1 VSWLT
6 GARVRLR
13 LLLWRRGVEDRMDEE
28 FRFHVEMETEKNLR
42 AGLSRREAR
51 RRALVAFGG
60 VAGHREAMRDGRG
73 VRWLEDLV
81 QDLRFALRSLA
92 RRPGFTAVAVTTMA
106 VGVGATTLVFTLVN
120 ATLLRPLPV
129 PEPDR
134 LFGIAESRTGAVW
147 QGMEGGGVPY
157 GRYVAYREATE
168 PVFSGLA
175 AHRSTPLSLRAG
187 EEAVAVQGVL
197 ASGNY
202 FTVAGVR
209 PAAGRFF
216 TADDERAVVVAHHV
230 WRDRFSGDPDVAGRI
245 VHIDSRPYTV
255 AGVAPRGFTG
265 MAPAVAADVWVPIAV
280 ARADGLGS
288 MASWVAMFGRL
299 RPGQDAASADALV
312 NVVATSVPP
321 DEPQTTVRGAALD
334 PMTGMLR
341 GQARTMARTALTL
354 LLGTAF
360 LVLLIASLNTAG
372 MLVAR
377 GIARRREL
385 AVRVTL
391 GAGRGRLVRQLL
403 AESGLLAIL
412 GGTGGVLLAL
422 VGTRLV
428 AATPVPFFATL
439 IGLDLRLDLRVL
451 AFALVLT
458 ATTALLF
465 GFLPAL
471 HASRPAL
478 ARALKEGGSGA
489 ATARAPARSVFVSA
503 QLAMA
508 VFLIIVAGH
517 FAQSFQRTLE
527 TGLGYDHEG
536 VVIATTSLDPHGYD
550 GDRGRAFQQS
560 LVERVRSIP
569 GTESVALARAPLL
582 GGSPHNNDMVAPG
595 DGGEDRRDWGVAQ
608 NRVDPDFFSLLR
620 LPIVAGRGF
629 TVADGAAGA
638 DGGALTVVNE
648 TLARRLW
655 PDRNPLGERVTSHG
669 GEYVVVGVVR
679 DGRYSFRSGFPAGY
693 AFFPA
698 TQQYNGTTTLHVR
711 STLEPAE
718 LIRRIREEVR
728 ALDPN
733 VAVENPQP
741 LSIPVGRIHAP
752 QRAATTILALF
763 GGVGLLLA
771 GIGVYGVLAFQVAQR
786 SRELGVRIALGA
798 PARAVVRLVVGRG
811 ALIGVAGVA
820 AGLASGAAVSIAL
833 RRFLFG
839 VAPGDPV
846 TFGLAALLLLF
857 AFLLGCL
864 VPVVRALRVDPI
876 HVLRAE

>member
-1 VSWLT
+1 
-6 GARVRLR
+6 
-13 LLLWRRGVEDRMDEE
+13 MDEE

-42 AGLSRREAR
+42 SGLSHREAR

-147 QGMEGGGVPY
+147 QGMEGSGVPY

-175 AHRSTPLSLRAG
+175 AHRSTSLSLRAG
-187 EEAVAVQGVL
+187 AEAVAVQGVL

-202 FTVAGVR
+202 FTVAGLR

-230 WRDRFSGDPDVAGRI
+230 WRDRFGGDPDVAGRI
-245 VHIDSRPYTV
+245 VHVDSRPYTV

-265 MAPAVAADVWVPIAV
+265 MAPAVAADMWVPIAA

-288 MASWVAMFGRL
+288 MASWVAMVGRL

-312 NVVATSVPP
+312 NVVAMSVPP

-334 PMTGMLR
+334 PMAGMFR

-360 LVLLIASLNTAG
+360 LVLLIASINTAG
-372 MLVAR
+372 MLLAR

-422 VGTRLV
+422 VGMRLV
-428 AATPVPFFATL
+428 AATPIPFFATL
-439 IGLDLRLDLRVL
+439 IGLDLGLDLRVL

-489 ATARAPARSVFVSA
+489 ATARAAGRSVFVSA

-508 VFLIIVAGH
+508 VFLVIVAGL
-517 FAQSFQRTLE
+517 FAQSFQRMLA
-527 TGLGYDHEG
+527 TGLGYDDGG

-550 GDRGRAFQQS
+550 GDRGRAFQQA

-629 TVADGAAGA
+629 TEADRAAGAAGA
-638 DGGALTVVNE
+638 DAEALTVVNE

-655 PDRNPLGERVTSHG
+655 PDRNPLGQRVTSHG
-669 GEYVVVGVVR
+669 GDYVVVGVVR
-679 DGRYSFRSGFPAGY
+679 DGRYSFRNGFPAGY

-698 TQQYNGTTTLHVR
+698 TQQYHGTTTLHVR
-711 STLEPAE
+711 STVEPAE

-733 VAVENPQP
+733 VAVENAQP
-741 LSIPVGRIHAP
+741 LSVPVEQIHAP

-811 ALIGVAGVA
+811 ALIGVVGVA
-820 AGLASGAAVSIAL
+820 AGLASGAAASIAL
-833 RRFLFG
+833 QRFLFG

-864 VPVVRALRVDPI
+864 VPVMRALRVDPI